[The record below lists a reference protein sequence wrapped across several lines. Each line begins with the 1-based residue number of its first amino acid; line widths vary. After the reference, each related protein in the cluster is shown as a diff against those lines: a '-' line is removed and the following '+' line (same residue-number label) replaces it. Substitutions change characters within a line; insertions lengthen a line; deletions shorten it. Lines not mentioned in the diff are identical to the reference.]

1 MPKNFE
7 YLYNLD
13 KRLRSETADPEERIH
28 NPRRYT
34 VHFLESQPFP
44 LDGLATGFE
53 DMLREEKLIGGLE
66 YDVPAIS
73 NVCAQDLV
81 AEAYKE
87 LRAQKELEPEYQ
99 RVQAVAER
107 YGY

>member
-1 MPKNFE
+1 M
-7 YLYNLD
+7 
-13 KRLRSETADPEERIH
+13 
-28 NPRRYT
+28 
-34 VHFLESQPFP
+34 
-44 LDGLATGFE
+44 ATGFE
-53 DMLREEKLIGGLE
+53 DMLRDEKLIGGLE

-73 NVCAQDLV
+73 NVVAQDLV

-87 LRAQKELEPEYQ
+87 LREDKQLEPEYQ